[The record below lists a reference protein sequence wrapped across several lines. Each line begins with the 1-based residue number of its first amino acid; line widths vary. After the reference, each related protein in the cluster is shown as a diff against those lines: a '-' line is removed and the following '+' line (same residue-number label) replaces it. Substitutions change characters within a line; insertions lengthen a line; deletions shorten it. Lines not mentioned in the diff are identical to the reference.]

1 MNMYAYFHI
10 LHVPLKHKMK
20 QKMSFFTFEN
30 GAKIKLDN
38 RSQ

>member
-1 MNMYAYFHI
+1 MYAEFSHFACI
-10 LHVPLKHKMK
+10 TWGKKMK
-20 QKMSFFTFEN
+20 QKSSFFTFEN